1 MACGIRSRSGT
12 KLIRWR
18 THTQEVQSACAAP
31 QHCLHYVRNQKAG
44 SESMLHNLGRAC
56 AANEYC
62 KAHALHSN
70 SQSWGGPRTWPGL
83 WRRPFAAPGLS
94 WHGRAHRHFE
104 REPAWPPAGDVSF
117 TVVREPIATAVAA
130 HLEISRRPDGL
141 AETAKPAYR
150 SMARNN
156 CSAPNARFEAF
167 LDDIERRR
175 NLGNQAFHAWPQ
187 ALKVWASTRP
197 LDLVVKLEHIN
208 RGMEEVLAALRA
220 VTGGPSIRIM
230 AAPVVSKSRQSRL
243 EVHTTRSVTTA
254 SDNCT
259 LDLTDPSLLRRLCRL
274 YFADFVCFGYELPQA
289 CLSLDT
295 DYRGVAI

>member
-1 MACGIRSRSGT
+1 MEMLEYQYDTCHKHNTLRAPRDNGGPVGSHRRQFFWRQFFWRLGPQACSTCLLITSLCLATRPRATIASRVNSSACREARSIHANYGMWHPISQRHKTDS
-12 KLIRWR
+12 LAYS
-18 THTQEVQSACAAP
+18 QEVQSACAAP

-62 KAHALHSN
+62 KAHALHLN

-94 WHGRAHRHFE
+94 WHRHFE

-130 HLEISRRPDGL
+130 YLEISRRPDGL
-141 AETAKPAYR
+141 AETAKSAYR

-175 NLGNQAFHAWPQ
+175 NLGNQAFHAN
-187 ALKVWASTRP
+187 ARAGARSK
-197 LDLVVKLEHIN
+197 
-208 RGMEEVLAALRA
+208 RGGFPRF
-220 VTGGPSIRIM
+220 
-230 AAPVVSKSRQSRL
+230 
-243 EVHTTRSVTTA
+243 
-254 SDNCT
+254 
-259 LDLTDPSLLRRLCRL
+259 RRRNLML
-274 YFADFVCFGYELPQA
+274 FA
-289 CLSLDT
+289 
-295 DYRGVAI
+295 